1 MDYDKIISKFGHFFK
16 SFFRYEGAGMSRA
29 ARAPVF
35 RRAGPVFRSQLTGIG
50 LKDREKSATIKNGDA
65 RKGK

>member
-29 ARAPVF
+29 ARASVF
-35 RRAGPVFRSQLTGIG
+35 RRAGPVF
-50 LKDREKSATIKNGDA
+50 
-65 RKGK
+65 